1 MGLLLAALGGLLA
14 MQRDAACPLPT
25 AIVPGIAVVAV
36 LLSRGRTHERLPRDR
51 APAHGATPSRGRRL
65 LSEERPIH
73 IGTEGTML
81 VGAFV
86 AFLAGLK
93 LGDPHLALLLALV
106 SGLACGAVFALA
118 SVAGR
123 TDPILVGTAWNLVAA
138 GGTAFAYRLA
148 AGPPAARTRSHAPT
162 PLRSAWAVLVA
173 FLVPVAIHV
182 FVKRTRPGL
191 ALVAAGETPEALEA
205 QGLSTVR
212 VRSSAAIVSGA
223 LAAGGGGLLVLTVSP
238 TFVEGVTSGRGFLAL
253 ALVVFARWKPLLL
266 LPAALLLGGANA
278 LQYRFQATGSTIPY
292 AFFLAIPPLVALVAL
307 ALSRGRAGRR
317 GRSAR
322 RRLTLLGLLLVR
334 RHGTR
339 VLTTLALTVGPV
351 HPPLLRKPSRR
362 MSCRSRCH
370 CSRAS
375 DALPLLGGE
384 HPRISTTIMVRD
396 LPSRTRACSSA
407 SAAAPRPSWGRILLG
422 HELFEISERRPIGL
436 RSMNWRGSSRRS
448 PRGGPAAR
456 WRLELLL
463 DARTPPPC
471 RAARRGSAP
480 SRAPRRESRSAGGR
494 GYGSSNALRIHVRER
509 ALRRGRRRWRGQL
522 VVVGIRGRRDGWV
535 RDLGNLLARRGTQ
548 ERRPS

>member
-1 MGLLLAALGGLLA
+1 MSGFLAIALLLTAPLLLAAAGELL
-14 MQRDAACPLPT
+14 LEKS
-25 AIVPGIAVVAV
+25 G
-36 LLSRGRTHERLPRDR
+36 S
-51 APAHGATPSRGRRL
+51 
-65 LSEERPIH
+65 IH

-148 AGPPAARTRSHAPT
+148 AGATGGAHEVPTLPTLLLGLPA
-162 PLRSAWAVLVA
+162 AVLVA

-292 AFFLAIPPLVALVAL
+292 AFFLAIPPLVALIAL
-307 ALSRGRAGRR
+307 ALSRGRSG
-317 GRSAR
+317 
-322 RRLTLLGLLLVR
+322 
-334 RHGTR
+334 
-339 VLTTLALTVGPV
+339 
-351 HPPLLRKPSRR
+351 
-362 MSCRSRCH
+362 
-370 CSRAS
+370 
-375 DALPLLGGE
+375 
-384 HPRISTTIMVRD
+384 
-396 LPSRTRACSSA
+396 
-407 SAAAPRPSWGRILLG
+407 APRALG
-422 HELFEISERRPIGL
+422 T
-436 RSMNWRGSSRRS
+436 
-448 PRGGPAAR
+448 PA
-456 WRLELLL
+456 
-463 DARTPPPC
+463 P
-471 RAARRGSAP
+471 
-480 SRAPRRESRSAGGR
+480 
-494 GYGSSNALRIHVRER
+494 
-509 ALRRGRRRWRGQL
+509 
-522 VVVGIRGRRDGWV
+522 
-535 RDLGNLLARRGTQ
+535 
-548 ERRPS
+548 